1 MGTTPALVLPVMD
14 DELPAALSLLL
25 PLLVVF
31 GSLLHGFYAAL
42 FARLGLVNFRFLS
55 RRGPGSSWMT
65 GVARGDAP
73 PIELGPSF
81 RMSPPHKS

>member
-1 MGTTPALVLPVMD
+1 MLSAGTAPALLLPTMD

-42 FARLGLVNFRFLS
+42 FARLGLVN
-55 RRGPGSSWMT
+55 RRLLTWEDHGDSARCRHASS
-65 GVARGDAP
+65 P
-73 PIELGPSF
+73 
-81 RMSPPHKS
+81 